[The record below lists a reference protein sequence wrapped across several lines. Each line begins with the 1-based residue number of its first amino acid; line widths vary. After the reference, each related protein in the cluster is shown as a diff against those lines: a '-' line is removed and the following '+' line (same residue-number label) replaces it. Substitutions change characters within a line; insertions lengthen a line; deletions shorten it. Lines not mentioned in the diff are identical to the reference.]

1 MYRCYRLKTMSR
13 RNNIAYIKPEEPAFI
28 RDLKKQAG
36 IDDRNHKFDE
46 LQNNEED
53 FAEDDDSEQP
63 QVVVL
68 KPGDLTAEQADK
80 EKKRIEDA
88 EKSDLSKVRFIPKKT
103 IDVSENKKRKK
114 DDSVKIKAKKSKP
127 VLSFDVDDADEDDL

>member
-1 MYRCYRLKTMSR
+1 MSR